1 MSGAVC
7 RVRVAVEGRVHGV
20 NFRAVTREQ
29 ARRLGLKGYVKNL
42 PDGSVEAVIEG
53 DPKGVKRL
61 VEALRKGPQAAYV
74 TGLCLEEEKPTGEF
88 TDFEIRR

>member
-7 RVRVAVEGRVHGV
+7 RVRVGVEGRVHGV
-20 NFRAVTREQ
+20 NFRAFTSEH

-53 DPKGVKRL
+53 DPEGVQRL
-61 VEALRKGPQAAYV
+61 VEAIKKGPPAAYV
-74 TGLCLEEEKPTGEF
+74 TGLRVEEEKPTGEF
-88 TDFEIRR
+88 ADFEIRR

>member
-7 RVRVAVEGRVHGV
+7 RVKVRIEGRVQGV
-20 NFRAVTREQ
+20 NFRAFTSEH

-53 DPKGVKRL
+53 DPERVHRL
-61 VEALRKGPQAAYV
+61 LGALKEGPPAAYV
-74 TGLCLEEEKPTGEF
+74 TGLRVEEEKPTGEF
-88 TDFEIRR
+88 ADFEICR

>member
-7 RVRVAVEGRVHGV
+7 RVRVGVEGRVQGV
-20 NFRAVTREQ
+20 NFRSFTSEH

-53 DPKGVKRL
+53 DPGGVESL
-61 VEALRKGPQAAYV
+61 VEVLRKGPPAAHV
-74 TGLCLEEEKPTGEF
+74 TGLRVEEEKPTGEF
-88 TDFEIRR
+88 LDFKIRR